1 MDFNLQRK
9 RMVDEQLIP
18 RGISDPK
25 VLSAFGKVPREHFVP
40 DEFNVSS
47 YADSPLPIGSGQTI
61 SQPYIV
67 AVMTEALG
75 LKGGEK
81 VLEVGTGS
89 GYQAAILA
97 EIANE
102 VYTIE
107 REKPLLDRAEEV
119 LRKEGY
125 KNIKFVCGDGTVGLE
140 EAAPFDGIL
149 VTAAAPYVPDALKDQ
164 LSDGARL
171 VIPVGELYSQMLVSI
186 ERKGDDFIQDNIC
199 GCVFVPLI
207 GEDGWKNP

>member
-1 MDFNLQRK
+1 MDYEVQRK

-18 RGISDPK
+18 RGISDAR
-25 VLSAFGKVPREHFVP
+25 VLSAFRKVPRENFVP
-40 DEFNVSS
+40 EAFKVSS

-75 LKGGEK
+75 LEGDEK

-97 EIANE
+97 EICGQ

-107 REKPLLDRAEEV
+107 REKPLLDRAEKV
-119 LRKEGY
+119 LTEEGY
-125 KNIKFVCGDGTVGLE
+125 KNIKFVCGDGTKGFE
-140 EAAPFDGIL
+140 EASPFDGII
-149 VTAAAPYVPDALKDQ
+149 VTAAAPYVPDSLKEQ

-171 VIPVGELYSQMLVSI
+171 VIPVGELYSQMLISI
-186 ERKGDDFIQDNIC
+186 TRKGDDFIQENIC